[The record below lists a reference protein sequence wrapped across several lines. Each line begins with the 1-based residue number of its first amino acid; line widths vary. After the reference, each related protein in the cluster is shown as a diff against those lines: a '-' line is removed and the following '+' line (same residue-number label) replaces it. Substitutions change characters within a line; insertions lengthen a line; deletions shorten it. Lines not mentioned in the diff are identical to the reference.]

1 MDNTPN
7 HAMQNQTFRCTAI
20 FFLFRSSRNSERT
33 QMFRTALPACLPV
46 LILFTLS
53 FVSLQAQTKQWPE
66 YSALDSSYAAQ
77 DSLVTA
83 LHDVIRADSSQLDTW
98 RELLDIM
105 KRRGEFEKELQLAVQ
120 MADAN
125 PSEPRAFYALGDAR
139 LDNGMV
145 MEGIAALR
153 SALALEPR
161 YVRALTTIAE
171 AYDMAFLHDTALV
184 FLDSA
189 VHCNPRNAQGHFQR
203 AELLTRMGRRIEAIE
218 SYRAW
223 ANLQPFVAEPWVKLG
238 QAQCLVGEYTDA
250 ITTLEYALSLKE
262 DSPDALFQM
271 AVAKQ
276 GIGETV
282 EAMAA
287 FRDFFFRFPKHERA
301 MEAEERAR
309 ALGWDPAGNN

>member
-1 MDNTPN
+1 
-7 HAMQNQTFRCTAI
+7 MQNQTFRCTAI
-20 FFLFRSSRNSERT
+20 FFPFCSSRSKKEASILRASP
-33 QMFRTALPACLPV
+33 TAFILVLFLLLLPS
-46 LILFTLS
+46 IS
-53 FVSLQAQTKQWPE
+53 GQAQTKQWPE

-77 DSLVTA
+77 DSTVLA
-83 LHDVIRADSSQLDTW
+83 LHDAIRTDSSRIDTW

-105 KRRGEFEKELQLAVQ
+105 KRRGEFEKELELAVS
-120 MADAN
+120 MAHAN
-125 PSEPRAFYALGDAR
+125 PTAPRAFYALGDAR

-145 MEGIAALR
+145 MEGIEALR

-171 AYDMAFLHDTALV
+171 AYDMAFIHDTALV

-189 VHCNPRNAQGHFQR
+189 VRCNPRNAQGHFQR
-203 AELLTRMGRRIEAIE
+203 AELLTRMGRRLEAIE

-223 ANLQPFVAEPWVKLG
+223 ANLQPFVAEPWIKLG
-238 QAQCLVGEYTDA
+238 QAQCIVGEYTDA

-282 EAMAA
+282 EAMTA